1 MVAVIDTNRDTTAQ
15 IGCLKTSGVNTIIRY
30 YNRDGTPKVIK
41 RREAD
46 AILAAGLSLMIV
58 HQRGGRDPD
67 EYSPDT
73 GKADA
78 SHCRDYGGTVIG
90 QPSGSAIYFAVDFDI
105 SKPDINAHV
114 VPFFEAVNEEMSQ
127 SDGRPT
133 YRIGVYGS
141 GLTCK
146 TLLDMDLV
154 KLTWLSQSTGFRGT
168 PEFNASRRWNLLQ
181 LLPQNVCGIS
191 VDPNIVNPDKPDF
204 GQFGAGG
211 RIPAPAPGPDG
222 VVRRFRVIARDGLR
236 LRSGPGLEFDR
247 LGLLPFGTVV
257 TAVRREG
264 EWTFVDLQ
272 GDGAVDGAVF
282 SALLSPLD

>member
-1 MVAVIDTNRDTTAQ
+1 MAVFDTNRDTTTH
-15 IGCLKTSGVNTIIRY
+15 IDCLKANDATTIIRY

-41 RREAD
+41 KREAD

-58 HQRGGRDPD
+58 HQRGGRDPN

-78 SHCRDYGGTVIG
+78 SHCRDYGGSVIG
-90 QPSGSAIYFAVDFDI
+90 QPSDSAIYFAVDFDI

-114 VPFFEAVNEEMSQ
+114 IPFFEAINEEMSR

-146 TLLDMDLV
+146 TLLDSGLV

-181 LLPQNVCGIS
+181 LLPKSLCGIS

-211 RIPAPAPGPDG
+211 RLPITDSTDRL
-222 VVRRFRVIARDGLR
+222 VRRFRVIARDGLR
-236 LRSGPGLEFDR
+236 LRSGPGLEFDI

-272 GDGAVDGAVF
+272 GDGAVDGAAF

>member
-1 MVAVIDTNRDTTAQ
+1 MAVFDTNRDTTTH
-15 IGCLKTSGVNTIIRY
+15 IDCLKANDATTIIRY

-41 RREAD
+41 KREAD

-58 HQRGGRDPD
+58 HQRGGRDPN

-78 SHCRDYGGTVIG
+78 SHCRDYGGSVIG
-90 QPSGSAIYFAVDFDI
+90 QPSDSAIYFAVDFHI
-105 SKPDINAHV
+105 SKSDMNAHV
-114 VPFFEAVNEEMSQ
+114 IPFFEAINEAMSR

-146 TLLDMDLV
+146 TLLDSGLV

-168 PEFNASRRWNLLQ
+168 PEFNA
-181 LLPQNVCGIS
+181 
-191 VDPNIVNPDKPDF
+191 DPDKPDF

-211 RIPAPAPGPDG
+211 RLPITDSTDRL
-222 VVRRFRVIARDGLR
+222 VRRFRVIARDGLR
-236 LRSGPGLEFDR
+236 LRSGPGLEFDI
-247 LGLLPFGTVV
+247 LGLLPFGT
-257 TAVRREG
+257 
-264 EWTFVDLQ
+264 
-272 GDGAVDGAVF
+272 
-282 SALLSPLD
+282 